1 MTIEELQQLCESF
14 PGVTTDIKWENHLC
28 FNVGGKMFMIT
39 SPDDVP
45 ANASFKATEEDF
57 EQLTE
62 RKGFEPAPYLAR
74 YKWVK
79 INDISLF
86 TVAEWKQYAG
96 QAYQLVFDKLP
107 AKMRLQIYD
116 L

>member
-39 SPDDVP
+39 SPDDMPV
-45 ANASFKATEEDF
+45 NASFKANENNFDE
-57 EQLTE
+57 LTE
-62 RKGFEPAPYLAR
+62 RSGFEPAPYLAR
-74 YKWVK
+74 YKWVM
-79 INDISLF
+79 INDINFF
-86 TVAEWKQYAG
+86 TAVEWELYAR

-107 AKMRLQIYD
+107 ARVKKEIA
-116 L
+116 